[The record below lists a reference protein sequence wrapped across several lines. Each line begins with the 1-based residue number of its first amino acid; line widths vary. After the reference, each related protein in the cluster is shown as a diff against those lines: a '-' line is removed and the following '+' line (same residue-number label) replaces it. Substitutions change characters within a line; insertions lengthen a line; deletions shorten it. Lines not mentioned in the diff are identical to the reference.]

1 MTMRIT
7 IFLTLLAGVSVYF
20 LYQLADEVQKLDS
33 DLKKLQAG
41 IEKNKESIR
50 VLNAEWAYTNRPD
63 NLQRLAAKHLPLL
76 LVAPYQVAEITDLP
90 ARSTDAFATGVLAVP
105 VPRARSR
112 NKRTTTALPVGSLHM
127 ATFTRNGQSRKSVE

>member
-7 IFLTLLAGVSVYF
+7 VFLTLLAGVAVYG

-33 DLKKLQAG
+33 DLKKLQAN
-41 IEKNKESIR
+41 IEENKESIR
-50 VLNAEWAYTNRPD
+50 VLNAEWAYANRPD

-76 LVAPYQVAEITDLP
+76 LVAPYQVAKITDLP

-105 VPRARSR
+105 VPRARTR
-112 NKRTTTALPVGSLHM
+112 HKRKMTAPPTGTLHM
-127 ATFTRNGQSRKSVE
+127 ATFSRSGQSRKSVE